1 MENARKQREI
11 KLVTAHKTKPH
22 LVSEPNYHTTKYFS
36 ENLLATEIN
45 KINVK
50 KNKPASLDLSFRDI
64 RKIAMHEY

>member
-11 KLVTAHKTKPH
+11 KLVTVHKTKTH
-22 LVSEPNYHTTKYFS
+22 LVSVPNYHTTKYFS

-50 KNKPASLDLSFRDI
+50 KNKPASLGLSVRDI